1 MGKATL
7 EVFITASARED
18 LDAIWR
24 YWADRDEPERGEKYA
39 TDLHAEAVSELS
51 NPQVA
56 KGGKTLRD
64 IEPPV
69 REIRVFLRVYRIPYR
84 VDETLNRVE
93 VLRFWHSHR
102 DEPAV

>member
-56 KGGKTLRD
+56 KGGKYSVMVNLLFVKFASSAAF
-64 IEPPV
+64 IEFPTAWMK
-69 REIRVFLRVYRIPYR
+69 F
-84 VDETLNRVE
+84 
-93 VLRFWHSHR
+93 
-102 DEPAV
+102 